1 MVAVAHAEL
10 FYQHG
15 VHTMRIACW
24 LLALLCAVSG
34 AQERPVAWLQ
44 RAQQAEETLAIA
56 GVRVVEIATGR
67 TVRRIEE
74 RFWRQG
80 ARAERIEV
88 LAPLERRGEVL
99 LYRGG
104 RWLVMHPN
112 TNEAYEMPPL
122 PIYGARLFKT
132 AAELVQSGVVLAELL
147 PESTVL
153 GRSCVVLRLTLVH
166 PVPQRDAPP
175 RPAFP
180 AAVTLWIDKSTGY
193 ALRREIALREG
204 APAMRM
210 ELTRIELNPRLA
222 PELFS
227 LPPDVVVRPL
237 GGMYETVEA
246 AQRAVGFLIRT
257 PSYLP
262 AGAQLERVIVQA
274 RPTGQIVVLHY
285 RTPTARF
292 SLFQAHKKRP
302 TDFGGKR
309 RRGRPNALFWQSGDY
324 WFGLVGNLPKAELE
338 RIAQSLGA
346 PDPIAA
352 QRN

>member
-1 MVAVAHAEL
+1 
-10 FYQHG
+10 
-15 VHTMRIACW
+15 MRRSF
-24 LLALLCAVSG
+24 LLVALLFAVSG

-88 LAPLERRGEVL
+88 LAPPERRGEVL
-99 LYRGG
+99 LHRAG
-104 RWLVMHPN
+104 RWLMLLPN
-112 TNEAYEMPPL
+112 AQEAFEMPPL
-122 PIYGARLFKT
+122 PTQGAKLLKI
-132 AAELVQSGVVLAELL
+132 AAELVQSGVVQAELL
-147 PESTVL
+147 PEATVL
-153 GRSCVVLRLTLVH
+153 GRSCVVVRLSLVR
-166 PVPQRDAPP
+166 PTPQREVPP

-309 RRGRPNALFWQSGDY
+309 RQGRPNALFWQSGDY

-352 QRN
+352 KRN